1 MKYILFFLLGT
12 AVFISCDNS
21 GNNFAVKDIENI
33 TRIELSDKN
42 NQLILSK
49 TEDNQWLVSSFPAN
63 MRNISNLKKI
73 LADIEVQYPLPKMY
87 ASVYSTQKIVSEGI
101 WVKTFKGKN
110 AVKSYYLLFTEDKGV
125 ETIGLMEGSQK
136 SFVLELPGLDIDFD
150 DYIVAE
156 QGFWE
161 NNILF
166 SFKPGEIKHLKID
179 HNENPNNSFSVT
191 IADSISLFDI
201 NGKNVRFDKTK
212 MDVYL
217 SYFGNISFDSN
228 LTVSEDEKQK
238 IISTKPLYIITIESP
253 TENTVCY
260 IHPIIDNNTDD
271 YGNPLIYNR
280 DFFNLVIPQKN
291 IFAKAR
297 WLEFD
302 ILLEELNYFI
312 D

>member
-1 MKYILFFLLGT
+1 LFFLFGS

-21 GNNFAVKDIENI
+21 GSNFAVKDIENI
-33 TRIELSDKN
+33 TRIELSDRD

-49 TEDNQWLVSSFPAN
+49 TEDVQWLVSSFPAN

-87 ASVYSTQKIVSEGI
+87 NSAYSNEKITSEGI
-101 WVKTFKGKN
+101 YIKAFKGKN
-110 AVKSYYLLFTEDKGV
+110 VMKSYYLLFTDTEGV

-136 SFVLELPGLDIDFD
+136 PFVLKLPGQDIDFS

-166 SFKPGEIKHLKID
+166 SFKPGEIKYIKID
-179 HNENPNNSFSVT
+179 NKEDPNNSFSVK
-191 IADSISLFDI
+191 IADSISLFDT
-201 NGKNVRFDKTK
+201 NGKDITFDKNK
-212 MDVYL
+212 MSAYL

-228 LTVSEDEKQK
+228 LNISEDEKQK
-238 IISTKPLYIITIESP
+238 IISIEPLYTITIESS

-260 IHPIIDNNTDD
+260 IIPIIDNNIDD
-271 YGNPLIYNR
+271 YGNSLVYNR
-280 DFFNLVIPQKN
+280 DFFNIVIPQKN